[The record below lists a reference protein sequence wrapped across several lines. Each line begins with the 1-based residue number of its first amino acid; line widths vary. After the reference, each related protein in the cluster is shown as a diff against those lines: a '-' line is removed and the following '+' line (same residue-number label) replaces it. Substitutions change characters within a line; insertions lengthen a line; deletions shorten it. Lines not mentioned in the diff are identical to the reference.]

1 MKTGLMLLLFLFNT
15 IIYSQEQGTTIKVSV
30 NNIAGTEG
38 TVQFGL
44 YTQETFMV
52 APPLQSAEGTIEE
65 GKTTVTFNNIKP
77 GNYAVLCY
85 YDKNDN
91 KQMDFDT
98 NGMPLESYGS
108 SNNNMAM
115 GPPQWEDSKFEV
127 QQDPII
133 LEIRL

>member
-1 MKTGLMLLLFLFNT
+1 MKTGLMLLLILFNT
-15 IIYSQEQGTTIKVSV
+15 IIYSQEQGTTIKVFV

-52 APPLQSAEGTIEE
+52 APPLQSAEGTIED
-65 GKTTVTFNNIKP
+65 GKTTVTFNNIEP

>member
-1 MKTGLMLLLFLFNT
+1 MKTGLMLLLILFNT

-65 GKTTVTFNNIKP
+65 GKTTVTFNNIEP

-108 SNNNMAM
+108 SNNNMTM
-115 GPPQWEDSKFEV
+115 DHHNGKIQNLKYSK
-127 QQDPII
+127 I
-133 LEIRL
+133 L

>member
-1 MKTGLMLLLFLFNT
+1 MKTGLMLLLILFNT

-52 APPLQSAEGTIEE
+52 APPLQSAEGTIED
-65 GKTTVTFNNIKP
+65 GKTTVTFNNIEP

>member
-1 MKTGLMLLLFLFNT
+1 MKTAVTLLLLLFNT
-15 IIYSQEQGTTIKVSV
+15 IIYSQEKGTTIKVSV

-44 YTQETFMV
+44 YTEETFMV
-52 APPLQSAEGTIEE
+52 APPLQTAEGTIEE
-65 GKTTVTFNNIKP
+65 GKTIVTFNNIEP

-108 SNNNMAM
+108 SNNIMSM
-115 GPPQWEDSKFEV
+115 GPPQWDDSKFEV
-127 QQDPII
+127 NQNPIM